1 MDGCED
7 DQLTPFLKSKKLLN
21 KQEQSLVVT
30 EDDLKR
36 FMSLAPQIQ
45 KSPMARIF
53 RVLCGDAV
61 GMKTE
66 EFMYE
71 RPQRKGNSSN
81 DRKLVCVTI
90 DRQGK

>member
-30 EDDLKR
+30 KDDLKR
-36 FMSLAPQIQ
+36 FMSPAPQIH

-53 RVLCGDAV
+53 GVLCGDAV
-61 GMKTE
+61 MKTG

-71 RPQRKGNSSN
+71 RPQSKGNSSN

-90 DRQGK
+90 EQIAKI

>member
-1 MDGCED
+1 MDGSED

-36 FMSLAPQIQ
+36 FMSLAPQTQ

-53 RVLCGDAV
+53 RVLCCDAV
-61 GMKTE
+61 GMKTCTSGPKE
-66 EFMYE
+66 KVT
-71 RPQRKGNSSN
+71 RATTGNS
-81 DRKLVCVTI
+81 CV
-90 DRQGK
+90 